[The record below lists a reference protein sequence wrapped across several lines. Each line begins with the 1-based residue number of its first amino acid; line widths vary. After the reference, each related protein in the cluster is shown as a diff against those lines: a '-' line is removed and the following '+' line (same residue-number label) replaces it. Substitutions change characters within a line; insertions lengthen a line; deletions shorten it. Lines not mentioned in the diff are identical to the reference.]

1 MINKNYVKITQEIET
16 MMVLILM
23 VFFKR
28 GVL

>member
-23 VFFKR
+23 VFFN
-28 GVL
+28 GIF